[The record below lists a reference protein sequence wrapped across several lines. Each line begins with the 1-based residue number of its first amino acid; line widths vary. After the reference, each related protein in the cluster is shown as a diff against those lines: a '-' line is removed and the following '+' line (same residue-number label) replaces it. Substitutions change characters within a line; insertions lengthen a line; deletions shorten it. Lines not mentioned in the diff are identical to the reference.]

1 MDLVYLIV
9 CFFDVVLFGAEDT
22 IEPRYPSC
30 IDFFPPHTWQFCE
43 RDLFGV
49 VKP

>member
-22 IEPRYPSC
+22 IEPRSPSC
-30 IDFFPPHTWQFCE
+30 IDFFPTYLAILLVTFLGW
-43 RDLFGV
+43 
-49 VKP
+49 